1 METDTR
7 HYLQQQYEEACRA
20 QAEAKTALDYAKVQ
34 TKFLALQDFADSPQR
49 AAQCLQEAQA
59 RNLETAYAHA
69 CHLQQQE
76 RYLQAAAEFD
86 ALEGYRD
93 SRDRAQACRD
103 EKETLRIRSDAK
115 WVHRIKQRRLRAA
128 KRILL
133 SLAAAAAVFLVYI
146 LYTVLVVQPRHYA
159 RAEAYLAQGQQ
170 EYAAM
175 EFGRAG
181 GCRDARERC
190 YELWGQIVPKNT
202 FDAKFLDFTAVLED
216 GTVFTT
222 VTTPSYESRKV
233 DTADWENIVD
243 VSTGDAHTVGLRSDG
258 RVVATGYNLD
268 KRCNVFFWRNIVD
281 ISAGRFHTVALRTDG
296 TVVATGDNDFRQC
309 EVSEWEDII
318 AVAAGDSHSV
328 GLKADGTVVSTG
340 YIVSEPLSSWSD
352 IVAIDAFGDYTVGYR
367 ADGSVV
373 AYPDIILPEADRSG
387 LTQLAC
393 FDSTADT
400 RMAGLHSDGTVSYGS
415 NSEEHLYDTSGW
427 TGIVH
432 VSVAES
438 HVAGLKGDGSVVAVG
453 DNACGACNVSDWTDI
468 VSAYAVRTL
477 TVGIRTDGTLV
488 FAGQAWTDIPDNMQV
503 LLSQ

>member
-20 QAEAKTALDYAKVQ
+20 QAEAQTALDYAKAQ
-34 TKFLALQDFADSPQR
+34 TKFLALQDFEDSPQR

-59 RNLETAYAHA
+59 LNLEAAYSHA

-86 ALEGYRD
+86 ALESYRD
-93 SRDRAQACRD
+93 SRERAQACRD
-103 EKETLRIRSDAK
+103 EKEAQRIRSDTK

-128 KRILL
+128 RRIIL

-181 GCRDARERC
+181 GCRDAHARC
-190 YELWGQIVPKNT
+190 YELWGQIVQRNT
-202 FDAKFLDFTAVLED
+202 VDVKFQDFTAILEN

-222 VTTPSYESRKV
+222 VSNHMYNNQEV
-233 DTADWENIVD
+233 DTSDWEDIVD
-243 VSTGDAHTVGLRSDG
+243 VSSGYSHTVGLRSDG
-258 RVVATGYNLD
+258 RVVATGYNKD
-268 KRCNVFFWRNIVD
+268 KRCNVSFWRNIVD

-296 TVVATGDNDFRQC
+296 TVVATGDNDFHQC
-309 EVSEWEDII
+309 DVSEWEDII

-340 YIVSEPLSSWSD
+340 YIVSDPLSSWSN
-352 IVAIDAFGDYTVGYR
+352 IVAIDAFGDFTVGYR

-373 AYPDIILPEADRSG
+373 TYPDYMLSEAGWTD
-387 LTQLAC
+387 LTQLVY
-393 FDSTADT
+393 FDLHGYTH
-400 RMAGLHSDGTVSYGS
+400 MVGLHSDGTVSYAS
-415 NSEEHLYDTSGW
+415 SSEEYLYDTSRW
-427 TGIVH
+427 TDIVS
-432 VSVAES
+432 VSVAGS
-438 HVAGLKGDGSVVAVG
+438 HVVGLKEDGTVVAVG
-453 DNACGACNVSDWTDI
+453 NNSYGACNVSYWTDI
-468 VSAYAVRTL
+468 VSAYAVSTL
-477 TVGIRTDGTLV
+477 TIGIRSDGTLV
-488 FAGQAWTDIPDNMQV
+488 FKGQTWEDIPDNLQV
-503 LLSQ
+503 LLPQ